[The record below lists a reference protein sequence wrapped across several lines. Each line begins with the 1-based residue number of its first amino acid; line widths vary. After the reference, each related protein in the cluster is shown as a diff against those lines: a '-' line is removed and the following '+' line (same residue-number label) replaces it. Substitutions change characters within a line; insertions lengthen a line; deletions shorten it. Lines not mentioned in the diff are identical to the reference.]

1 MSIIIN
7 WHNKEKRR
15 LHRKVEFDQKKPTC
29 IEDLRPGMKLRGEVK
44 KVELCGAFVDI
55 GVGCDGLLHI
65 SQLSWEPISKVTE
78 VVNEGDKVT
87 VWVKDVD
94 LRKRHINLTML
105 RPPRRAWRELKP
117 GRIVDGKV
125 TKIAPFGAFVDI
137 GVGCDGLVHVSELAP
152 GYVPDPADM
161 VSVGE
166 EVEVRILS
174 VDRRRRRIAL
184 SMKDLPLEIDVKY
197 ESLPTVM
204 EVALRKAMAERS
216 RERRKRRKK
225 KATRRREQEEMIA
238 ETLRRLR
245 K

>member
-1 MSIIIN
+1 
-7 WHNKEKRR
+7 
-15 LHRKVEFDQKKPTC
+15 VEFDKKPTR
-29 IEDLRPGMKLRGEVK
+29 IEDLRPGMKLTGEVK
-44 KVELCGAFVDI
+44 RVELCGAFVDI
-55 GVGCDGLLHI
+55 GVGCDALLHI
-65 SQLSWEPISKVTE
+65 SQLSREPINKVTE
-78 VVNEGDKVT
+78 VVREGDKVT

-94 LRKRHINLTML
+94 LKKRHVNLTML

-117 GRIVDGKV
+117 GIIVDGKV
-125 TKIAPFGAFVDI
+125 TKLTPFGAFVDI

-174 VDRRRRRIAL
+174 VNRRRRRIEL
-184 SMKDLPLEIDVKY
+184 SMKDLPLEIEDEDY
-197 ESLPTVM
+197 GPLPTVM
-204 EVALRKAMAERS
+204 EIALKKAMAERR
-216 RERRKRRKK
+216 RERRKRKK
-225 KATRRREQEEMIA
+225 RRAPRPREQEDMIA